1 MIETDLMQRV
11 LHELRR
17 NNMILGENNE
27 INTPEEQ
34 NETPAVQPGRQRI
47 SDLFRRDLIFWFTA
61 LLHRWWLLISLP
73 LLSGI
78 LFFSARSIL
87 APKAY
92 SASTALVRQVADVRS
107 GALPTGYVSTQFN
120 VILNMIL
127 SRANL
132 NETSRRLKLNY
143 THEQLFR
150 TISIRQASRNSNYF
164 FITATTRNPKLSA
177 DIANTLSEVFLED
190 YKKFIR
196 TNIEQICESSI
207 RSRNSLQK
215 ELDDLL
221 SRKKRLYD
229 ENNISSLT
237 REQATNAQRIII
249 QEDRLL
255 HAETQ
260 LDALQKKYDDLEVQL
275 QTTPKI
281 VELYSEQNISSDRK
295 LADLKLELSS
305 LRQRYTDNNPIVEKQ
320 KTLIKA
326 LEDSIRENK
335 ADDGKVKVVNG
346 RNAEYINLS
355 NEQHKI
361 KAERTAL
368 KSTIATYTETLAKLK
383 ERRDKLDLLAPSLN
397 LLEDQINQ
405 KRNLLLKQEAL
416 TKELQLFLDRS
427 FTDVTIQETATVP
440 TDPLPRR
447 RPLFFLLG
455 LFLGAVLSGGFVLGK
470 EFINLSVRSKVDIED
485 ALHIPALGI
494 IPHFDH
500 HCRADF
506 YSALQGAVNQAEEL
520 LRGVEKTPAIIAI
533 APAQQEDL
541 STNILNEFCEIL
553 KVKRDVSY
561 RIIRVAPEE
570 QTSSSARYLVN
581 DFLYGFTDTLPEPG
595 KDQVLYFK
603 LDDLAFISPPEEE
616 RIGQL
621 RNTLQQFDLV
631 IWELF
636 EFELHRQLYS
646 EICKSADLT
655 VIPMRYGR
663 TSKWQIYQTLLQ
675 LNTCKVQRIAGLLYD
690 VENKIYRKV
699 SL

>member
-1 MIETDLMQRV
+1 MQRV

>member
-1 MIETDLMQRV
+1 
-11 LHELRR
+11 
-17 NNMILGENNE
+17 MILGENNE

-221 SRKKRLYD
+221 SRKKRLHD

-335 ADDGKVKVVNG
+335 TDDGKVKVVNG

-368 KSTIATYTETLAKLK
+368 KSTVAAYTETLAKLK

>member
-1 MIETDLMQRV
+1 MQRV

-320 KTLIKA
+320 MTLIKA

>member
-1 MIETDLMQRV
+1 
-11 LHELRR
+11 
-17 NNMILGENNE
+17 MILGENNE

>member
-1 MIETDLMQRV
+1 MQRV

-237 REQATNAQRIII
+237 QEQATNAQRIII

-335 ADDGKVKVVNG
+335 TDDGKVKVVNG

-368 KSTIATYTETLAKLK
+368 KSTVAAYTETLAKLK

>member
-1 MIETDLMQRV
+1 MQRV

-237 REQATNAQRIII
+237 QEQATNAQRIII

-699 SL
+699 NL

>member
-1 MIETDLMQRV
+1 MQRV

-533 APAQQEDL
+533 APALQEDL

-621 RNTLQQFDLV
+621 RNTLQQFVLV

>member
-1 MIETDLMQRV
+1 MQRV

-164 FITATTRNPKLSA
+164 FITVTTRNPKLSA

-237 REQATNAQRIII
+237 QEQATNAQRIII

>member
-1 MIETDLMQRV
+1 MQRV

-73 LLSGI
+73 LLFGI

-335 ADDGKVKVVNG
+335 TDDGKVKVVNG

-368 KSTIATYTETLAKLK
+368 KSTIAAYTETLAKLK

>member
-1 MIETDLMQRV
+1 
-11 LHELRR
+11 
-17 NNMILGENNE
+17 MILGENNE

-73 LLSGI
+73 LLFGI

-335 ADDGKVKVVNG
+335 TDDGKVKVVNG

-368 KSTIATYTETLAKLK
+368 KSTVAAYTETLAKLK

>member
-1 MIETDLMQRV
+1 MQRV

-177 DIANTLSEVFLED
+177 DIANTLSEVFLEN

-237 REQATNAQRIII
+237 QEQATNAQRIII

-368 KSTIATYTETLAKLK
+368 KSTIAAYTETLAKLK

-675 LNTCKVQRIAGLLYD
+675 LNTCKVQRIAGLLYA

>member
-1 MIETDLMQRV
+1 MQRV

-177 DIANTLSEVFLED
+177 DITNTLSEVFLED

-237 REQATNAQRIII
+237 QEQATNAQRIII

-383 ERRDKLDLLAPSLN
+383 ERRDTLDLLAPSLN

>member
-1 MIETDLMQRV
+1 MQRV

-221 SRKKRLYD
+221 SRKKRLHD

-335 ADDGKVKVVNG
+335 TDDGKVKVVNG

-368 KSTIATYTETLAKLK
+368 KSTVAAYTETLAKLK

>member
-1 MIETDLMQRV
+1 MQRV

-78 LFFSARSIL
+78 LFSSARSIL

-533 APAQQEDL
+533 APALQEDL

>member
-1 MIETDLMQRV
+1 M
-11 LHELRR
+11 
-17 NNMILGENNE
+17 
-27 INTPEEQ
+27 
-34 NETPAVQPGRQRI
+34 
-47 SDLFRRDLIFWFTA
+47 
-61 LLHRWWLLISLP
+61 
-73 LLSGI
+73 
-78 LFFSARSIL
+78 
-87 APKAY
+87 
-92 SASTALVRQVADVRS
+92 
-107 GALPTGYVSTQFN
+107 
-120 VILNMIL
+120 
-127 SRANL
+127 
-132 NETSRRLKLNY
+132 
-143 THEQLFR
+143 
-150 TISIRQASRNSNYF
+150 
-164 FITATTRNPKLSA
+164 
-177 DIANTLSEVFLED
+177 
-190 YKKFIR
+190 
-196 TNIEQICESSI
+196 
-207 RSRNSLQK
+207 
-215 ELDDLL
+215 
-221 SRKKRLYD
+221 
-229 ENNISSLT
+229 
-237 REQATNAQRIII
+237 
-249 QEDRLL
+249 
-255 HAETQ
+255 
-260 LDALQKKYDDLEVQL
+260 
-275 QTTPKI
+275 
-281 VELYSEQNISSDRK
+281 
-295 LADLKLELSS
+295 
-305 LRQRYTDNNPIVEKQ
+305 
-320 KTLIKA
+320 
-326 LEDSIRENK
+326 
-335 ADDGKVKVVNG
+335 VNG

-368 KSTIATYTETLAKLK
+368 KSTVAAYTETLAKLK
-383 ERRDKLDLLAPSLN
+383 ARRDKLDLLAPSLN

-533 APAQQEDL
+533 APALQEDL

>member
-1 MIETDLMQRV
+1 MQRV

-237 REQATNAQRIII
+237 QEQATNAQRIII

-368 KSTIATYTETLAKLK
+368 KSTIAAYTETLAKLK

>member
-1 MIETDLMQRV
+1 MQRV

-177 DIANTLSEVFLED
+177 DIANTLSEVFLEN

-237 REQATNAQRIII
+237 QEQATNAQRIII

>member
-1 MIETDLMQRV
+1 MQRV

-73 LLSGI
+73 LLFGI

-335 ADDGKVKVVNG
+335 TDDGKVKVVNG

-368 KSTIATYTETLAKLK
+368 KSTVAAYTETLAKLK

>member
-1 MIETDLMQRV
+1 
-11 LHELRR
+11 
-17 NNMILGENNE
+17 MILGENNE

-485 ALHIPALGI
+485 DLHIPALGI

>member
-1 MIETDLMQRV
+1 MQRV

-177 DIANTLSEVFLED
+177 DIANTLSEVFLEN

-237 REQATNAQRIII
+237 QEQATNAQRIII

-368 KSTIATYTETLAKLK
+368 KSTIAAYTETLAKLK

>member
-1 MIETDLMQRV
+1 MQRV

-335 ADDGKVKVVNG
+335 VDDGKVKVVNG

-368 KSTIATYTETLAKLK
+368 KSTVAAYTETLAKLK

-520 LRGVEKTPAIIAI
+520 LRGVEKTPVIIAI

>member
-1 MIETDLMQRV
+1 MQRV

-34 NETPAVQPGRQRI
+34 NETPAVQPGRQKI

-237 REQATNAQRIII
+237 QEQATNAQRIII

-675 LNTCKVQRIAGLLYD
+675 LNTCKVQRIAGLLYA

>member
-1 MIETDLMQRV
+1 MQRV

-237 REQATNAQRIII
+237 QEQATNAQRIII

-368 KSTIATYTETLAKLK
+368 KSTVATYTETLAKLK
-383 ERRDKLDLLAPSLN
+383 GRRDKLDLLAPSLN

>member
-1 MIETDLMQRV
+1 
-11 LHELRR
+11 
-17 NNMILGENNE
+17 MILGENNE

-177 DIANTLSEVFLED
+177 DIANTLSEVFLEE

-237 REQATNAQRIII
+237 QEQATNAQRIII

>member
-1 MIETDLMQRV
+1 
-11 LHELRR
+11 
-17 NNMILGENNE
+17 MILGENNE

-494 IPHFDH
+494 IPHYDH

>member
-1 MIETDLMQRV
+1 MQRV

-335 ADDGKVKVVNG
+335 TDDGKVKVVNG

-368 KSTIATYTETLAKLK
+368 KSTVATYTETLAKLK

>member
-1 MIETDLMQRV
+1 
-11 LHELRR
+11 
-17 NNMILGENNE
+17 MILGENNE

-368 KSTIATYTETLAKLK
+368 KSTVAAYTETLAKLK
-383 ERRDKLDLLAPSLN
+383 ARRDKLDLLAPSLN

>member
-1 MIETDLMQRV
+1 
-11 LHELRR
+11 
-17 NNMILGENNE
+17 MILGENNE

-383 ERRDKLDLLAPSLN
+383 ERRDKLDLLAPSQN

-405 KRNLLLKQEAL
+405 KSNLLLKQEAL

>member
-1 MIETDLMQRV
+1 MQRV

-237 REQATNAQRIII
+237 QEQATNAQRIII

-570 QTSSSARYLVN
+570 QISSSARYLVN

>member
-1 MIETDLMQRV
+1 MQRV

-500 HCRADF
+500 HSRADF

-533 APAQQEDL
+533 APALQEDL

>member
-1 MIETDLMQRV
+1 
-11 LHELRR
+11 
-17 NNMILGENNE
+17 MILGENNE

-237 REQATNAQRIII
+237 QEQATNAQRIII

-368 KSTIATYTETLAKLK
+368 KSTIAAYTETLAKLK

>member
-1 MIETDLMQRV
+1 MQRV

-237 REQATNAQRIII
+237 QEQATNAQRIII

>member
-1 MIETDLMQRV
+1 MQRV

-196 TNIEQICESSI
+196 TNIEQICQSSI

>member
-1 MIETDLMQRV
+1 
-11 LHELRR
+11 
-17 NNMILGENNE
+17 MILGENNE

-92 SASTALVRQVADVRS
+92 SASTALVCQVADVRS

-237 REQATNAQRIII
+237 QEQATNAQRIII

-675 LNTCKVQRIAGLLYD
+675 LNTCKVQRIAGLLYA

>member
-1 MIETDLMQRV
+1 
-11 LHELRR
+11 
-17 NNMILGENNE
+17 MILGENNE
-27 INTPEEQ
+27 ISVQEEQ
-34 NETPAVQPGRQRI
+34 NETQADQPGRQRI

-61 LLHRWWLLISLP
+61 LMHKWWLLASLP
-73 LLSGI
+73 LLFGI
-78 LFFSARSIL
+78 LFFIGRSIL
-87 APKAY
+87 SPKAY
-92 SASTALVRQVADVRS
+92 SANTALVRQVADVRS
-107 GALPTGYVSTQFN
+107 STLPTGYVSTQIS
-120 VILNMIL
+120 VIFNMIL
-127 SRANL
+127 NRANL

-150 TISIRQASRNSNYF
+150 TISIRQASKNSNYF

-221 SRKKRLYD
+221 NRKKRLYD

-237 REQATNAQRIII
+237 QEQATNAQRIII

-255 HAETQ
+255 QAETQ

-275 QTTPKI
+275 QTTPKV

-320 KTLIKA
+320 KMLIKA

-335 ADDGKVKVVNG
+335 TDDGKVKVVNG

-361 KAERTAL
+361 KVERTAL

-397 LLEDQINQ
+397 MLEDQISQ

-427 FTDVTIQETATVP
+427 FTDITIQETATVP
-440 TDPLPRR
+440 TDPLPRK

-455 LFLGAVLSGGFVLGK
+455 LFFGAVLSGGFVLGK

-485 ALHIPALGI
+485 ALHIPALGV

-506 YSALQGAVNQAEEL
+506 YSALQGAINQAEEL
-520 LRGVEKTPAIIAI
+520 LRGAGKTPAIIAI
-533 APAQQEDL
+533 APISQEDL

-553 KVKRDVSY
+553 KVKRDIRY

-570 QTSSSARYLVN
+570 QTAHSARYLVN

-655 VIPMRYGR
+655 VIPMRYGK

-675 LNTCKVQRIAGLLYD
+675 LNTSKVQRIAGLLYD

>member
-1 MIETDLMQRV
+1 
-11 LHELRR
+11 
-17 NNMILGENNE
+17 MILGENNE

-237 REQATNAQRIII
+237 QEQATNAQRIII

>member
-1 MIETDLMQRV
+1 MQRV

-335 ADDGKVKVVNG
+335 TDDGKVKVVNG

-368 KSTIATYTETLAKLK
+368 KSTVAAYTETLAKLK

>member
-1 MIETDLMQRV
+1 MQRV

-107 GALPTGYVSTQFN
+107 GALPIGYVSTQFN

-237 REQATNAQRIII
+237 QEQATNAQRIII

>member
-1 MIETDLMQRV
+1 MSMNTVPERLAA
-11 LHELRR
+11 LREAMKA
-17 NNMILGENNE
+17 NGVDVYLIPVGDPHASEYMPDHYTALTYFSGFHGENSNFVVTMTESAVWAEGRYFVQAEKE
-27 INTPEEQ
+27 IAGTEIQLMRMGEPGVPTAEQYCGKVLPE
-34 NETPAVQPGRQRI
+34 GGK
-47 SDLFRRDLIFWFTA
+47 LGLCGLTA
-61 LLHRWWLLISLP
+61 SC
-73 LLSGI
+73 G
-78 LFFSARSIL
+78 
-87 APKAY
+87 
-92 SASTALVRQVADVRS
+92 LVR
-107 GALPTGYVSTQFN
+107 
-120 VILNMIL
+120 
-127 SRANL
+127 
-132 NETSRRLKLNY
+132 
-143 THEQLFR
+143 
-150 TISIRQASRNSNYF
+150 
-164 FITATTRNPKLSA
+164 
-177 DIANTLSEVFLED
+177 
-190 YKKFIR
+190 
-196 TNIEQICESSI
+196 
-207 RSRNSLQK
+207 SLQK

-237 REQATNAQRIII
+237 QEQATNAQRIII

-533 APAQQEDL
+533 APALQEDL

-553 KVKRDVSY
+553 KVKRDASY

>member
-1 MIETDLMQRV
+1 
-11 LHELRR
+11 
-17 NNMILGENNE
+17 MILGENNE

-107 GALPTGYVSTQFN
+107 GALPIGYVSTQFN

-237 REQATNAQRIII
+237 QEQATNAQRIII

-368 KSTIATYTETLAKLK
+368 KSTVAAYTETLAKLK